1 MFINLYMFNSMKN
14 IELYKEMVVAVKN
27 ETGVEEYEMLHSNS
41 EEAVDARY
49 ILIHLLSQKL
59 TDSQISSV
67 TKLTRQSVNKIRN
80 NFQYKIKKWS
90 VATNLQHISNDV
102 ATE

>member
-1 MFINLYMFNSMKN
+1 
-14 IELYKEMVVAVKN
+14 MVVAVKN

-67 TKLTRQSVNKIRN
+67 AKLTRQSVNKIRN

>member
-1 MFINLYMFNSMKN
+1 MFDSMKN
-14 IELYKEMVVAVKN
+14 IDLYKELVISVSK
-27 ETGVEEYEMLHSNS
+27 ETGVEEIDIIHSNS

-59 TDSQISSV
+59 TDTQISTL

-80 NFQYKIKKWS
+80 NFQYRITKWS

>member
-1 MFINLYMFNSMKN
+1 MFNNMKN
-14 IELYKEMVVAVKN
+14 IDLYKEVVVAVKN
-27 ETGVEEYEMLHSNS
+27 ETGVAEYEMLHSNS

-49 ILIHLLSQKL
+49 ILRHLLSQKL
-59 TDSQISSV
+59 TDTQISSL
-67 TKLTRQSVNKIRN
+67 TRLTRQSVNKIRN

-90 VATNLQHISNDV
+90 VATNLQHISNEV

>member
-1 MFINLYMFNSMKN
+1 MKN
-14 IELYKEMVVAVKN
+14 IDLYKEVVVAVKN
-27 ETGVEEYEMLHSNS
+27 ETGVAEYEMLHSNS

-59 TDSQISSV
+59 TDTQISSL
-67 TKLTRQSVNKIRN
+67 TRLTRQSVNKIRN
-80 NFQYKIKKWS
+80 DFQYKIKKWS
-90 VATNLQHISNDV
+90 VATNLQHISNEV

>member
-1 MFINLYMFNSMKN
+1 MFSSMKN
-14 IELYKEMVVAVKN
+14 IDLYKEVVVVVKN
-27 ETGVEEYEMLHSNS
+27 ETGVAEYEMLHSNS

-59 TDSQISSV
+59 TDTQISSL
-67 TKLTRQSVNKIRN
+67 TRLTRQSVNKIRN

-90 VATNLQHISNDV
+90 VATNLQHISNEV